1 MKMLEL
7 FLIAVGLSMDA
18 FAVAVCTGLTM
29 PKVTV
34 KKSMIVGLYFGAF
47 QALMP
52 LAGYMLG
59 TQFADKI
66 VTFDHWIA
74 FALLCFIGGKMIVG
88 SLKKDGCSDRAC
100 PPETCTDRAC
110 PGGKHPDNSE
120 ASLKPARMVPLAIA
134 TSIDALAVGISF
146 AFLRVNI
153 GPAVSFIGI
162 TTLAL
167 SMAGVKIGN
176 LFGLRFKPKAELTG
190 GVILVL
196 IGLRILLEHMGII

>member
-1 MKMLEL
+1 MNMLEL

-66 VTFDHWIA
+66 VTFDHWIV

-88 SLKKDGCSDRAC
+88 SLKKDGCS
-100 PPETCTDRAC
+100 DRAC

-196 IGLRILLEHMGII
+196 MGLRILLEHMGII